1 MSAGPKPNPKPATVP
16 ASYPQ
21 NPAKQPAL
29 IVSDTIMPT
38 NTKPSTSIPPMT
50 EYPPV
55 LIDGTPSSAFAAS
68 PTPGYPA
75 PFFTLDE
82 NQVQRLSSL
91 LGANIQSPE
100 QLVTRVA
107 KLTTISVNG
116 CEITLSEGLLNR
128 MKSRALKQWG
138 NDWIKSTVTRLIANE
153 MGW

>member
-29 IVSDTIMPT
+29 IVSNTTMPT
-38 NTKPSTSIPPMT
+38 IPNTRPTPGIPPMT
-50 EYPPV
+50 EYPPI
-55 LIDGTPSSAFAAS
+55 LIDGTPGAS
-68 PTPGYPA
+68 PLSPLPL
-75 PFFTLDE
+75 FTLDE
-82 NQVQRLSSL
+82 NQVQRLSAL